1 MLTTKTLRLFF
12 MSRTYYLA
20 HLKCNYCGT
29 ISPDD
34 TSTQLSNKACPHN
47 YDIFV
52 KKEDHIEHL
61 DLEDISTDFFRIN
74 KPVTNR
80 IVCAE
85 IWSCPTCKNQNF
97 AELVYIITHNDA
109 IMEEIKEVIL
119 TPEYFDTLNY
129 LSENIDDWAQ
139 HSVFPSYRLQG
150 SLEPTPEEIKN
161 FREFL
166 VRRQEEKKE

>member
-1 MLTTKTLRLFF
+1 
-12 MSRTYYLA
+12 
-20 HLKCNYCGT
+20 
-29 ISPDD
+29 
-34 TSTQLSNKACPHN
+34 
-47 YDIFV
+47 
-52 KKEDHIEHL
+52 
-61 DLEDISTDFFRIN
+61 
-74 KPVTNR
+74 
-80 IVCAE
+80 
-85 IWSCPTCKNQNF
+85 
-97 AELVYIITHNDA
+97 
-109 IMEEIKEVIL
+109 MEEIKEVIL